1 MTGNASCWYRHAEND
16 HGLHGLFCFVS
27 QGLPQVIRVFCFLVQ
42 IFWIQTKTLI
52 DDEEKSYEN
61 DNPPAR
67 PNLLRYWIMKE
78 RTFGRTNW
86 GRQRLDTSTVRDYT
100 SCWTASRDGAA
111 TAASR
116 MTATTTPGAG
126 KPTAA
131 HSKISEGGLDEDIL
145 KSCH

>member
-1 MTGNASCWYRHAEND
+1 
-16 HGLHGLFCFVS
+16 
-27 QGLPQVIRVFCFLVQ
+27 
-42 IFWIQTKTLI
+42 
-52 DDEEKSYEN
+52 
-61 DNPPAR
+61 
-67 PNLLRYWIMKE
+67 MKE

-100 SCWTASRDGAA
+100 SSWTASRGGVA

-145 KSCH
+145 KSSH